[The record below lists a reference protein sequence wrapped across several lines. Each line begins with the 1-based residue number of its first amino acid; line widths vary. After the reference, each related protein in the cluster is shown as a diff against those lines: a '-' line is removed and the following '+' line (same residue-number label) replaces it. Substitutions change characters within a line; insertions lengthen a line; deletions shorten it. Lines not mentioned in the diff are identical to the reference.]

1 MMFKYIISIVFSIM
15 SVSNIFS
22 AEKTCKIYFY
32 ELNPPF
38 LGSFSISD
46 GLVGI
51 LYELKNSDFVEKKNC
66 ICEFLKKKFIE
77 KYNGYSESLLKYYY
91 IDNGSEFIMGN
102 GSFGT
107 GYLEGEI
114 NDERSSEVAE
124 IIDKSFNDETSV
136 KVYFYPHDLPDKTSK
151 ASKIK
156 TDKTNKTSKK
166 DKADNAGG
174 TSKIKTDKDNKPSKA
189 KTGRASKKTKDVGKG
204 PVIDY
209 KKVDKGNQKE
219 NTANNV
225 KNKNCCRC
233 CNKS

>member
-1 MMFKYIISIVFSIM
+1 MNS
-15 SVSNIFS
+15 
-22 AEKTCKIYFY
+22 
-32 ELNPPF
+32 PF
-38 LGSFSISD
+38 FCTFSISD
-46 GLVGI
+46 DLVGM
-51 LYELKNSDFVEKKNC
+51 LYELKSSDFVDEKNC

-77 KYNGYSESLLKYYY
+77 KYNDYSESLLKFYY
-91 IDNGSEFIMGN
+91 IDNGSECIMGN
-102 GSFGT
+102 GSSGT
-107 GYLEGEI
+107 AYLEGEI

-124 IIDKSFNDETSV
+124 IIDKSFNDETDV

-151 ASKIK
+151 ASKK
-156 TDKTNKTSKK
+156 DKADKTNKASKK

-174 TSKIKTDKDNKPSKA
+174 TSKIKNDKDNKPSKA

-225 KNKNCCRC
+225 KNKNC
-233 CNKS
+233 